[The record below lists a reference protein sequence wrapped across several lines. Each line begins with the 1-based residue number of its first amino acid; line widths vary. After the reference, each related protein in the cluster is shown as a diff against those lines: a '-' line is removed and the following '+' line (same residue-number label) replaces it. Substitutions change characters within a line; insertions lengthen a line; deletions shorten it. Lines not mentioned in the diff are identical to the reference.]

1 MQQPLPFRNLSGK
14 AMKLASA
21 ASLALASLT
30 LTSCFDDKYDLS
42 DIDTNVRVSVNDLTL
57 PINID
62 EIQLKTI
69 IDLDDD
75 GIVKEMDNQ
84 YVILRTGSFESSALN
99 IDPISIAAP
108 TSRPSVT
115 TFIPELPM
123 PSPTRRAQADEIFF
137 NIDKKEASDIH
148 YSYDGVSKDIVS
160 IDYLGA
166 TWTIDYDVTL
176 TADDQSTT
184 SFMLHDFVFQLPKG
198 LTGTPSIGTYDRL
211 TGLLLIQDRNIP
223 DGHLRFHMDI
233 TGVDAK
239 LAEVV
244 FNPDNHYLEISDET
258 GVVDGRIGINITNLI
273 SGTGPRSITVT
284 TALTLSRIEIST
296 FTGSIKY
303 DIDDI
308 NIAPVELNDLPD
320 VLSQKGTDIKIA
332 NPQIYL
338 SVANPFTDY
347 NVHATTGFALDAL
360 RNGLAPVHS
369 AIDAG
374 TFTITS
380 AAHSYYCLSPVKPD
394 HYYEGYASAT
404 HIPFRSLSTALSGDG
419 LPTKIEINLDPTIVP
434 VQTVNNFRLGSYPAI
449 NGDYVFYAPL
459 ALGAGSTIE
468 YTDTEDG
475 WNDDDLNKLTITKL
489 SVDALLTTNLPF
501 DITLTGYP
509 VDKNGNQINDVEI
522 DGAVVKAN
530 SNNEPI
536 TIYITGTVKELDG
549 IRFSAK
555 AVSEADAQS
564 LSPSQFIS
572 LKSIHAT
579 VSGYYDDEL

>member
-1 MQQPLPFRNLSGK
+1 MQLLPFRILSGK
-14 AMKLASA
+14 ALKVASA
-21 ASLALASLT
+21 AAITLTSLT

-75 GIVKEMDNQ
+75 GIVKEIDDE

-99 IDPISIAAP
+99 IDPISIEGP

-115 TFIPELPM
+115 TFVPEIPM
-123 PSPTRRAQADEIFF
+123 PAPRRAASQELFF
-137 NIDKKEASDIH
+137 NIDRKEASDIH
-148 YSYDGVSKDIVS
+148 YSYDGVSKDIVA

-176 TADDQSTT
+176 STDDNSAT
-184 SFMLHDFVFQLPKG
+184 SFNLHDFVFQLPKG
-198 LTGTPSIGTYDRL
+198 LAGQPSIGSYNSA
-211 TGLLLIQDRNIP
+211 TGLLTIQDMTVPNGR
-223 DGHLRFHMDI
+223 LKFHMNI
-233 TGVDAK
+233 TGVDAHK
-239 LAEVV
+239 AGVI
-244 FNPDNHYLEISDET
+244 FNTDTHHLEITDQT
-258 GVVDGRIGINITNLI
+258 GVIDGKIGINLNDVI
-273 SGTGPRSITVT
+273 SGTGPKTITVT
-284 TALTLSRIEIST
+284 TALTLSRIDIST

-320 VLSQKGTDIKIA
+320 VLAQKGTDIKIS

-338 SVANPFTDY
+338 SVANPFTEY
-347 NVHATTGFALDAL
+347 NVHATTGFALDAI
-360 RNGLAPVHS
+360 RADQAPVHS
-369 AIDAG
+369 AIDNG

-380 AAHSYYCLSPVKPD
+380 AAHSYYCLSPVRPD
-394 HYYEGYASAT
+394 KYYEGYASAT
-404 HIPFRSLSTALSGDG
+404 HIPFRSLSTALAGDG
-419 LPTKIEINLDPTIVP
+419 LPSKIEINLDPTLVP
-434 VQTVNNFRLGSYPAI
+434 VQTVNSFRLGSYSPI
-449 NGDYVFYAPL
+449 KGDYVFYAPL
-459 ALGAGSTIE
+459 ALGAGSVIE

-475 WNDDDLNKLTITKL
+475 WSDDDLDKLTITKVN
-489 SVDALLTTNLPF
+489 VDALLTTNLPF

-509 VDKNGNQINDVEI
+509 VDKKGNQINDVTIE
-522 DGAVVKAN
+522 GAVVKAN
-530 SNNEPI
+530 SNNQPI